1 MGKSEI
7 SYTFSKVILNLK
19 VISKV
24 VTEEDLPK
32 QIKELNKRIAE
43 LEGIMAQLV
52 APVREMQRSTQK
64 YLRLVDL
71 ALKHGGLSPEMLLP
85 EVKDSISKDIVKV
98 LLKKS
103 DMNITQITDSL
114 RDERG
119 SASRRIVREKLKALE
134 KMDIVE
140 QGGDKAVPT
149 YHLTE
154 KVLRKWS
161 QLLGIHI

>member
-1 MGKSEI
+1 MEEMKSALPED
-7 SYTFSKVILNLK
+7 ILNHD
-19 VISKV
+19 VISKT
-24 VTEEDLPK
+24 VTDEDLPK

-43 LEGIMAQLV
+43 LESMMAQLV
-52 APVREMQRSTQK
+52 APVREMQKSTQN

-103 DMNITQITDSL
+103 DQNITQIADSL

-119 SASRRIVREKLKALE
+119 SASRRIVREKLKSLE
-134 KMDIVE
+134 ELDIVE
-140 QGGDKAVPT
+140 QGGDRKVPT

>member
-1 MGKSEI
+1 
-7 SYTFSKVILNLK
+7 
-19 VISKV
+19 

-43 LEGIMAQLV
+43 LESMMAQLV
-52 APVREMQRSTQK
+52 APVQKMQKSTQN

-71 ALKHGGLSPEMLLP
+71 ALKHGGLSPEIRLP
-85 EVKDSISKDIVKV
+85 EVKDPISKDIVKV

-103 DMNITQITDSL
+103 GMNITQIADAL

-134 KMDIVE
+134 EMEIVE
-140 QGGDKAVPT
+140 QGEDKKVPT
-149 YHLTE
+149 YKLTE
-154 KVLRKWS
+154 KVLKKWS
-161 QLLGIHI
+161 QLLGIPI